1 MSKRTVTLSN
11 GYEIYNVPED
21 VTDEEIFAKYEDK
34 EQLESSTIDEEVAVA
49 MEQQG
54 EEETSISD
62 IGLDFAKV
70 LASTGRSIAETTVK
84 VLARPP
90 MADETYAT
98 RNKKISEKFDDV
110 TRLLAGAVPFFDESK
125 ILDEKGKLEET
136 KTTTGAVLEAV
147 PYIAGSVALG
157 GAKVVQGLAAGV
169 AVDQVLAD
177 PKENVFNVLQQ
188 YFPDST
194 MAEVTEFLATDEN
207 DSEAMARLKLVG
219 EGLSLGVL
227 AEVVGGAVKL
237 AGKSRDL
244 FRKPYT
250 QLTEEE
256 QGEILVDYLKEA
268 KETTGLRELNPEV
281 KLSETAEGSAQVAMQ
296 NSSPIKRYGSTG
308 RKYFSSVANCFR

>member
-1 MSKRTVTLSN
+1 MSNRTVTLSN

-21 VTDEEIFAKYEDK
+21 VTDEEIFVKYKEKGQKTLQPVEEQTVVDITEDN
-34 EQLESSTIDEEVAVA
+34 EPAV
-49 MEQQG
+49 

-147 PYIAGSVALG
+147 PYIAGSVAFG
-157 GAKVVQGLAAGV
+157 GAKVAQGLAAGV

-177 PKENVFNVLQQ
+177 PKENVP
-188 YFPDST
+188 YRT
-194 MAEVTEFLATDEN
+194 MA
-207 DSEAMARLKLVG
+207 
-219 EGLSLGVL
+219 
-227 AEVVGGAVKL
+227 
-237 AGKSRDL
+237 
-244 FRKPYT
+244 
-250 QLTEEE
+250 
-256 QGEILVDYLKEA
+256 
-268 KETTGLRELNPEV
+268 
-281 KLSETAEGSAQVAMQ
+281 
-296 NSSPIKRYGSTG
+296 
-308 RKYFSSVANCFR
+308 